1 MVQMRRNLSKAGPI
15 KKQQVREALD
25 RDRVRI
31 TQERELV
38 LDGLMLMPGHF
49 GAEDVV
55 FALRKHGRRVS
66 RATVYRTLDLL
77 VHSGVL
83 QRLGVDHGGWQYEVM
98 QGRTPHAH
106 LYCVKCGKLEDYVVP
121 GLDDLHVR
129 VRRETRFQPQHHV
142 LRICGIC
149 EDCR

>member
-129 VRRETRFQPQHHV
+129 VQRETRFQPQHHV

>member
-1 MVQMRRNLSKAGPI
+1 MSRILNKAGPI
-15 KKQQVREALD
+15 RKRWVREALD

-55 FALRKHGRRVS
+55 FALRKQGRRVS

-77 VHSGVL
+77 VESGAV
-83 QRLGVDHGGWQYEVM
+83 QRLGVDRGGWQYEVM

-106 LYCVKCGKLEDYVVP
+106 LYCVKCGKLEDYIVP
-121 GLDDLHVR
+121 GLDDLHAR
-129 VRRETRFQPQHHV
+129 VKRETRFQPQHHV

-149 EDCR
+149 EECQ